1 MERTSGATRTQSN
14 VDVSYLGMTDISGG
28 GIGRSRIAPAHAF
41 FTNSDLRLM
50 APMPS
55 ILQSMS

>member
-1 MERTSGATRTQSN
+1 MS
-14 VDVSYLGMTDISGG
+14 DVRNLGMTDISGG
-28 GIGRSRIAPAHAF
+28 SIGRPALPHAF
-41 FTNSDLRLM
+41 FTNSDFRLM